1 MRFDPDN
8 FTIIKNIALLYL
20 ETNQYEKA
28 AEFTHDQ
35 LELYPSQPL
44 LYLVNGTANKQ
55 LDKLDVAIEFLTM
68 GLDYVIDN
76 IPLQIDFYK
85 QLSSAF
91 MLQDNIQESEA
102 FTKKATAL
110 EK

>member
-1 MRFDPDN
+1 
-8 FTIIKNIALLYL
+8 
-20 ETNQYEKA
+20 
-28 AEFTHDQ
+28 
-35 LELYPSQPL
+35 
-44 LYLVNGTANKQ
+44 
-55 LDKLDVAIEFLTM
+55 M